1 MNDLQTGFLI
11 SMAVVIAVAALI
23 IILFNRFRQPLI
35 LGYLVAGMIVG
46 PLVLSA
52 RYLIVDSSGTPT
64 EISAQPVVEMLAR
77 LGIVLIT
84 FSIGLEFSLKQLR
97 KIGITVITAAALE
110 IMIMI
115 GIGFQLGLAL
125 GWSKLESTL
134 LGAILSVASTMII
147 IRSLK
152 ESGGLDNE
160 KARLII
166 GLLIVEDFAAVLILA
181 AVSGIVST
189 GGISAKELGEL
200 AFKMGIFVAATI
212 VFGLAVVPRFVD
224 YVGRQRSGEILV
236 IAVLGLCFSM
246 AVFARWIGV
255 SEAIGAFV
263 MGAIVSESKYVGEVV
278 RKVEP
283 IRDLFGAIFFISV
296 GMLASE
302 DPSLFVEPAFLI
314 PAAVIIIVF
323 IFAKMFACSLST
335 FVCGFGAKNSFQAGL
350 SMIAIGEFSLMIA
363 AVAIGTEGIGIST
376 GIHIY
381 PTIVLVTTVTALVVP
396 YSVRYT
402 DKATKAM
409 EERVP
414 RSVLYLASYL
424 NLVVRNVRKKSQSSV
439 RISNEMMN
447 SISRLFI
454 YIVVVM
460 VTLLLSLEVT
470 RHTDEYAH
478 LVGGHPD
485 MLLMLMLAPAL
496 VVVIFAMYGI
506 WSRTMRL
513 IHASTSEAMLGTKS
527 AENIGYEATA
537 NSLKWAFLAFYVVV
551 GFIIVSPLVQSIIHA
566 AVPEQGSDFSDPTG
580 LIFAIVVIV
589 IIAVAVVAL
598 WGSLKTIDKKLEEVF
613 ENRSLSSFGDSSR
626 DLAEIEDIITA
637 MERGKP

>member
-11 SMAVVIAVAALI
+11 SMAVVIAVAALVI
-23 IILFNRFRQPLI
+23 IIFNRLRQPLI
-35 LGYLVAGMIVG
+35 LGYLIAGMIVG
-46 PLVLSA
+46 PLVISA
-52 RYLIVDSSGTPT
+52 KFTVNAAGDT
-64 EISAQPVVEMLAR
+64 ISAQPVVEMLAR

-125 GWSKLESTL
+125 HWSPLESTL

-152 ESGGLDNE
+152 EAGGLDNE

-189 GGISAKELGEL
+189 GGISAKDLGAL
-200 AFKMGIFVAATI
+200 VFKMGIFVAATI

-224 YVGRQRSGEILV
+224 YVGRQRTGEILV
-236 IAVLGLCFSM
+236 ISVLGLCFSM

-263 MGAIVSESKYVGEVV
+263 MGAIVSESKYVGDVI

-296 GMLASE
+296 GMLASQK
-302 DPSLFVEPAFLI
+302 PALFVDLRFLI
-314 PAAVIIIVF
+314 PAAAIIVIF
-323 IFAKMFACSLST
+323 ILAKMFACTLST
-335 FVCGFGAKNSFQAGL
+335 FVCGFGARNSFQAGL
-350 SMIAIGEFSLMIA
+350 GMIAIGEFSLMIA
-363 AVAIGTEGIGIST
+363 SVTIGAEGIREGINLF
-376 GIHIY
+376 
-381 PTIVLVTTVTALVVP
+381 PTVVLVTTVTALVVP
-396 YSVRYT
+396 YTVRYT

-409 EERVP
+409 EGRVP

-424 NLVVRNVRKKSQSSV
+424 NLVVRNVRRRSQSSV

-460 VTLLLSLEVT
+460 ITLMISIEIT
-470 RHTDEYAH
+470 HNQDRYAQF
-478 LVGGHPD
+478 LGGNTSVL
-485 MLLMLMLAPAL
+485 MMLMLASSL
-496 VVVIFAMYGI
+496 VVIIFAMYGI
-506 WSRTMRL
+506 WSRTTRL
-513 IHASTSEAMLGTKS
+513 IHASTSEAMLGTRS

-551 GFIIVSPLVQSIIHA
+551 GFIVVSPLIHSI
-566 AVPEQGSDFSDPTG
+566 VSQNYM
-580 LIFAIVVIV
+580 FAIVVIA
-589 IIAVAVVAL
+589 IIAVAVASL

-613 ENRSLSSFGDSSR
+613 EHRTHPQYGDSSR
-626 DLAEIEDIITA
+626 DLTEIEDIITA

>member
-23 IILFNRFRQPLI
+23 IILFNRLRQPLI
-35 LGYLVAGMIVG
+35 LGYLAAGMIVG
-46 PLVLSA
+46 PLVVSA
-52 RYLIVDSSGTPT
+52 QYSVQT
-64 EISAQPVVEMLAR
+64 EGGSFVISAQPVVEMLAR

-84 FSIGLEFSLKQLR
+84 FSIGLEFSLKRLR

-110 IMIMI
+110 ILIMI

-125 GWSKLESTL
+125 GWDPLPSTL
-134 LGAILSVASTMII
+134 LGAMLSVASTMII

-160 KARLII
+160 KARLVI

-189 GGISAKELGEL
+189 GTISAKDIGEL
-200 AFKMGIFVAATI
+200 VLKMGIFVAASI
-212 VFGLAVVPRFVD
+212 VFGLALIPRLVD
-224 YVGRQRSGEILV
+224 YVGRQRSGELLV
-236 IAVLGLCFSM
+236 ITVLGLCFTM
-246 AVFARWIGV
+246 AVFARWIGM

-263 MGAIVSESKYVGEVV
+263 MGVIVSESKHIGDVV
-278 RKVEP
+278 RKIEP

-296 GMLASE
+296 GMLATQ
-302 DPSLFVEPAFLI
+302 DPSLFIDVKFLLT
-314 PAAVIIIVF
+314 AAAIIVVF
-323 IFAKMFACSLST
+323 ILAKMFSCTLST
-335 FVCGFGAKNSFQAGL
+335 FICGFGARNSFQAGL
-350 SMIAIGEFSLMIA
+350 SMIAIGEFTLMIA
-363 AVAIGTEGIGIST
+363 SVAIGASQIPSELNL
-376 GIHIY
+376 Y
-381 PTIVLVTTVTALVVP
+381 PTIVLVTTATALVVP

-402 DKATKAM
+402 DKATRALEGIAPK
-409 EERVP
+409 
-414 RSVLYLASYL
+414 SILYLASYL
-424 NLVVRNVRKKSQSSV
+424 NLVVRNMRRRSQSSV

-460 VTLLLSLEVT
+460 VTLLVSVNIT
-470 RHTDEYAH
+470 QNADDYSYIFGGNTD
-478 LVGGHPD
+478 L
-485 MLLMLMLAPAL
+485 LLMTMLAGAI

-506 WSRTMRL
+506 WSRTTRL
-513 IHASTSEAMLGTKS
+513 IHASTSEAILGTRS

-537 NSLKWAFLAFYVVV
+537 SSLKWAFLAFYVVV
-551 GFIIVSPLVQSIIHA
+551 GFIVVSPLIQSIVQQI
-566 AVPEQGSDFSDPTG
+566 GDDPRQSG

-589 IIAVAVVAL
+589 IIAVAVVSL

-613 ENRSLSSFGDSSR
+613 ERRDTSPYSDTSG

-637 MERGKP
+637 MERGRH